1 MKTIKINDIEVRY
14 DDSICDAQL
23 EKIITLI
30 ERYYEI
36 LIESLKSMNDG
47 NSKCVISL
55 VPTEE
60 EKVFYFG
67 DFLVA
72 FNNFMEQI
80 LRNFFND
87 YYVDGSYRYLV
98 SLFLQEYFNQE
109 AQRGK
114 KELLFDTTNISGIS
128 LSVWLIVIVCYFAE
142 QCKSDGLK
150 QEEKCIECCL
160 EYINSSSGKVTN
172 KIFNWVLNDSGMD
185 LYDFCLGK
193 FCDELSAN
201 GWPDNILEIVFAE
214 YEKMLNHLR
223 CLEQGD
229 NKRDN
234 DLENVDIDIDKL
246 FFEFL
251 DYINAP
257 SEWRDYYDGL
267 LEKRALTI
275 EIVKDEHA
283 GTKKQ
288 DEEGEQRANTT
299 HVNLIPIIKNGKL
312 QVEDISNIK
321 IQKAN
326 KADAFIILVHEFIHY
341 VNWNKLL
348 DKVNEHLL
356 LFVPRNGVL
365 GEDEYKHVNDV
376 VNMFHSQRFKLLEFP
391 SIFFE
396 KVSAYFLACKFPQ
409 KFSTSS
415 LLVFRPFSELYNYIV
430 FFYVWLDLKRRKE
443 FNRIDKK
450 NGFKPIELNDLHE
463 KLNKILDEI
472 DFNGWQD
479 EVGIKRIPFYVRWNC
494 SREDYRRE
502 SEDAF
507 GNSFYDQLKSIVLGS
522 DDILLCIAYALGN
535 FLADYLID
543 QLDNDP
549 TIIER
554 MVRVVD
560 EGTLCLEDIT
570 CEFNLYELFGQ
581 VPPGFERS

>member
-1 MKTIKINDIEVRY
+1 MKSIFINDIEVRY
-14 DDSICDAQL
+14 DDSVCDAQL

-36 LIESLKSMNDG
+36 LIESLKSMNNG

-60 EKVFYFG
+60 EKVFHFR
-67 DFLVA
+67 DFLAA
-72 FNNFMEQI
+72 FNNFMEQT
-80 LRNFFND
+80 LRDFFND
-87 YYVDGSYRYLV
+87 YYVNGSYRYLV

-109 AQRGK
+109 AQRKK
-114 KELLFDTTNISGIS
+114 KEPFFDTTNISGKS
-128 LSVWLIVIVCYFAE
+128 LMVWLILIVCYFAE

-193 FCDELSAN
+193 FLKDLSAN

-257 SEWRDYYDGL
+257 SEWRDYYNGL
-267 LEKRALTI
+267 LEKRMLTF
-275 EIVKDEHA
+275 EIVKDKHA

-288 DEEGEQRANTT
+288 DEEGEQRTNTICE
-299 HVNLIPIIKNGKL
+299 NFKPIIKNGKL

-321 IQKAN
+321 IQAAN
-326 KADAFIILVHEFIHY
+326 MADAFIVLVHEFIHY
-341 VNWNKLL
+341 VNWKKLL

-365 GEDEYKHVNDV
+365 GEDEYKHVIDV
-376 VNMFHSQRFKLLEFP
+376 VNMFGSQRSQLFEFP

-396 KVSAYFLACKFPQ
+396 KVSAYFLVCKFPR
-409 KFSTSS
+409 KFSISS
-415 LLVFRPFSELYNYIV
+415 LLVFRPFSELKHYIG

-443 FNRIDKK
+443 IEEIDK
-450 NGFKPIELNDLHE
+450 NSEFKPVELNISHE

-479 EVGIKRIPFYVRWNC
+479 EVGIKRIPFYVRRNC

-502 SEDAF
+502 SEAAF
-507 GNSFYDQLKSIVLGS
+507 GNSFYEQLEDVVLYS
-522 DDILLCIAYALGN
+522 DDISLCITYALGN
-535 FLADYLID
+535 FLADYLNE
-543 QLDNDP
+543 QLDSDP
-549 TIIER
+549 TIVER

-560 EGTLCLEDIT
+560 EGTLSLDDIT
-570 CEFNLYELFGQ
+570 REFDLYELFGQ